1 MKLRKE
7 EGGESRGVK
16 LRLSRPL
23 ATEFCSLKI
32 DMRRRATTPVIHST
46 RVN

>member
-1 MKLRKE
+1 MKLKTE

-16 LRLSRPL
+16 LRLSRSL

-32 DMRRRATTPVIHST
+32 DILRRATTPVIHST